1 MAPKKPD
8 QASWIKAAK
17 FVGFLLLVVAALG
30 IFRENKKSKFG
41 DAESSEY
48 EFVPDSNEPSWEYL
62 NNTASILEIVDLAN
76 KGNATAQRYL
86 AIAFWTGKRVAQK
99 DLDKAVMWAK
109 KAVAQGPS
117 QNSAVAALVLS
128 SIYSEDY
135 PQEKRDKAEAEKW
148 LKLAADQGEPLGQKL
163 LGMTYLG
170 VFGGSPK
177 PQEGFFY
184 LSKAAA
190 VGDGDAIYWLGECYA
205 NGWGVQ
211 SSPDQAIFYL
221 TKASDKETAF
231 ENQPL
236 AQRKLAEAFQYGY
249 GVRKDSQKAFEYFE
263 KSAYGG
269 DRTSMASLVSAYYYG
284 NGVIPSRAMALA
296 WIYVNRACGGVL
308 TDKLV
313 NLMEQE
319 FNGQDLSVIRNKARE
334 IVARVK
340 ESKTALAES
349 NVMPHQK
356 RAGSSGTGVFV
367 SSQGLI
373 VTAAH
378 VIEGASK
385 VEVCLPGGNRTATVM
400 EIDSKNDLAILRIR
414 GSGYPAAPLIPSRN
428 INLGQS
434 VFTIGFPNT
443 DIQGASP
450 KFTKG
455 EISSLNGMRDEPTQ
469 WQISVPVQSG
479 NSGSPLFDESGNV
492 VGIVVSKL
500 NAIETA
506 KTTGDLIQNVNY
518 AVKNA
523 YLFPMLE
530 KFPDKLEG
538 PKKRGFFKKFE
549 SVVEDSKKTVVLILA
564 Y

>member
-17 FVGFLLLVVAALG
+17 FVGILLLAVAALG
-30 IFRENKKSKFG
+30 IFRENKKSKLG
-41 DAESSEY
+41 DAVKSEY
-48 EFVPDSNEPSWEYL
+48 EFVPDSNEPSWDYL
-62 NNTASILEIVDLAN
+62 NNNASILEIVDLAN

-99 DLDKAVMWAK
+99 DLDKSVMWAK
-109 KAVAQGPS
+109 KAVAHGPS
-117 QNSAVAALVLS
+117 ENSAVASLILGF
-128 SIYSEDY
+128 IYSEGY
-135 PQEKRDKAEAEKW
+135 PVEKRNQAEAEKW
-148 LKLAADQGEPLGQKL
+148 FRLAADQGENTAQKI

-170 VFGGSPK
+170 VFGGAPNVSQAVK
-177 PQEGFFY
+177 Y
-184 LSKAAA
+184 LTKAAA
-190 VGDGDAIYWLGECYA
+190 AGDGDAIYWLGECYA
-205 NGWGVQ
+205 NGWGVE
-211 SSPDQAIFYL
+211 SNPDQAIYYL
-221 TKASDKETAF
+221 TKASDMEKKF
-231 ENQPL
+231 YNQPI

-249 GVRKDSQKAFEYFE
+249 GVSKNSQKAFEYFE

-269 DRTSMASLVSAYYYG
+269 DHTSMASLVSAYYYG
-284 NGVIPSRAMALA
+284 RGVIPSSAIALV
-296 WIYVNRACGGVL
+296 WVYVNRACGGVL

-313 NLMEQE
+313 SLMEQE
-319 FNGQDLSVIRNKARE
+319 FSTQDLSAIRNKARD
-334 IVARVK
+334 IAAQVNA
-340 ESKTALAES
+340 SKAALSQEGT
-349 NVMPHQK
+349 MPNK
-356 RAGSSGTGVFV
+356 KGAGSSGTGVFV
-367 SSQGLI
+367 SSEGLI

-378 VIEGASK
+378 VVEGASK

-400 EIDSKNDLAILRIR
+400 EIDSKNDLAILRIG
-414 GSGYPAAPLIPSRN
+414 GSGYPAAPLIPSKN

-523 YLFPMLE
+523 YLFAMLE

-538 PKKRGFFKKFE
+538 PKKSGFFKKFE